1 MHDAIVAELMDRE
14 EHIVGNSED
23 DDGDFGYDE
32 DSVGEDHGPE
42 NPNAAVNY
50 GEYDREGDMAKDD
63 LRTMNSA
70 AKELYSI
77 LDADENLPEWVQKK
91 ITLAVDYLDTA
102 RDYMKANKYEE
113 GVAEGGNTNNPV
125 DDMVEDYLDW
135 LDAGHMLTKRR
146 EEEKAQIMSDLKS
159 GYLHPDDIDY
169 AMSSG
174 RGVAEAAGDKSMS
187 RAAKGY
193 EKYGKKG
200 MMALAKAGRDG
211 ASEKKLDVIRDEH
224 DRYDEGVAGPK
235 KCWPGHRKTGTQPG
249 TGKNAGKRVN
259 DCEKI
264 ESYNKTGEGMS
275 NLTEGEIQQASA
287 IVTAKTMVD
296 RVSRWIE
303 ELSGM
308 ENDTLLQLGDSIRD
322 EMGQEQ
328 AKQFISSV
336 APAIQ
341 QALELLKSTR
351 EALSTSVR
359 ALTGEEQP
367 MDMLGA
373 EPGADIEAPAD
384 PDMMNPDDMG
394 MDDEGAPDDE
404 FSASD
409 AGAGGLE
416 TAGREQRESIDRGN
430 SLLRVLAG

>member
-1 MHDAIVAELMDRE
+1 MQSGGFGSNK
-14 EHIVGNSED
+14 GNE
-23 DDGDFGYDE
+23 
-32 DSVGEDHGPE
+32 SVGTEDHGPE
-42 NPNAAVNY
+42 NPDAAVNY

-102 RDYMKANKYEE
+102 RDYMKANK
-113 GVAEGGNTNNPV
+113 TNQ
-125 DDMVEDYLDW
+125 M
-135 LDAGHMLTKRR
+135 
-146 EEEKAQIMSDLKS
+146 
-159 GYLHPDDIDY
+159 
-169 AMSSG
+169 
-174 RGVAEAAGDKSMS
+174 EAAGDKSMS

-328 AKQFISSV
+328 AKQFISAV

-341 QALELLKSTR
+341 QALELLKTTR
-351 EALSTSVR
+351 EALSTGVR

-367 MDMLGA
+367 TDMLGA
-373 EPGADIEAPAD
+373 EPGADIEAPAE
-384 PDMMNPDDMG
+384 PDSMNPDDMG
-394 MDDEGAPDDE
+394 MDDEGAPEDE
-404 FSASD
+404 FGASD

-416 TAGREQRESIDRGN
+416 TAGREQRESINRSN
-430 SLLRVLAG
+430 SLLKVLAG